1 MELKDT
7 LTKKLYKYKPCVRNY
22 EFISEFENT
31 KLSVIDLET
40 LIILKKNF
48 NLKLVDISTL
58 IVFIK
63 LAKLSK
69 NNNFNCSYKFLQ
81 EHKENVSDIYTI
93 SKTFNKLANLNIITH
108 VNKGLNGNE
117 YNYKNKVWKETNL
130 FCLNFEVNLDKEKDI
145 YDIKGNTDFETF
157 INKFYSKKI
166 IVNTLTRGMKD
177 KLREEGIYK
186 NNKYQRKVTLKRV
199 ELTDT
204 LTNEKNIYYMK
215 EK

>member
-7 LTKKLYKYKPCVRNY
+7 LNRKLNKYKTCGRNY
-22 EFISEFENT
+22 KFIAEFENT
-31 KLSVIDLET
+31 KLSLSDVET

-63 LAKLSK
+63 LAKLSR
-69 NNNFNCSYKFLQ
+69 NNNFNCSYNFLQ
-81 EHKENVSDIYTI
+81 EHKENISDVHTI
-93 SKTFNKLANLNIITH
+93 SKTFTKLANLNIITH
-108 VNKGLNGNE
+108 VNKGFNGNE
-117 YNYKNKVWKETNL
+117 YNYKTRFWKETNL
-130 FCLNFEVNLDKEKDI
+130 FCLNFDVNLDKEKDI
-145 YDIKGNTDFETF
+145 YDIKGKTDFERF

-166 IVNTLTRGMKD
+166 IVNTVSRGMKD
-177 KLREEGIYK
+177 KFREEGIYK
-186 NNKYQRKVTLKRV
+186 NNKYQRKVTLKSV

>member
-1 MELKDT
+1 MEIKDT
-7 LTKKLYKYKPCVRNY
+7 LNRKVYKYKNYVRNY
-22 EFISEFENT
+22 EFIAEFENT
-31 KLSVIDLET
+31 KLSILDLET

-48 NLKLVDISTL
+48 NLKILDISTL

-63 LAKLSK
+63 LAKLSG
-69 NNNFNCSYKFLQ
+69 NSNFNCSYSFLR
-81 EHKENVSDIYTI
+81 EHKENVSNDYSIK
-93 SKTFNKLANLNIITH
+93 KTFNKLANLNIITH

-117 YNYKNKVWKETNL
+117 YNYKTRFWKETNL
-130 FCLNFEVNLDKEKDI
+130 FCLNFDVNLDKEKDI
-145 YDIKGNTDFETF
+145 YDIKGNTDFEIF
-157 INKFYSKKI
+157 INKFYNKKI

-186 NNKYQRKVTLKRV
+186 NNKYQREVTLASV

-215 EK
+215 